1 MKLSKE
7 QVDAIVAEF
16 VDHGVAFVEDE
27 FTEDGVYNPMVDRE
41 NAEMMLRDKLMELV
55 K

>member
-7 QVDAIVAEF
+7 QVDAIVEEF

-27 FTEDGVYNPMVDRE
+27 FTEDGVYNPMVDRV
-41 NAEMMLRDKLMELV
+41 NAEMMLRDKLLSL
-55 K
+55 